1 MVIEVRGIIKNI
13 DYAKKR
19 VEDLGA
25 ISKSYY
31 SFTDIIYTPLQE
43 EINLNN
49 DFTRLR
55 VYKENNWPTKNF
67 ILVRKKTKWD
77 KDTKIDEIVLRQEFE
92 TLGDALNY
100 IEDKFK
106 GSLQKKFEYFRE
118 GWEYELGKNRIF
130 IEDIKDFKPTVEIQ
144 SENKKELTDLF
155 KQLEVKEILTDSV
168 PEIIRKI
175 LKA

>member
-77 KDTKIDEIVLRQEFE
+77 KDTKID
-92 TLGDALNY
+92 
-100 IEDKFK
+100 
-106 GSLQKKFEYFRE
+106 
-118 GWEYELGKNRIF
+118 
-130 IEDIKDFKPTVEIQ
+130 
-144 SENKKELTDLF
+144 
-155 KQLEVKEILTDSV
+155 
-168 PEIIRKI
+168 
-175 LKA
+175 